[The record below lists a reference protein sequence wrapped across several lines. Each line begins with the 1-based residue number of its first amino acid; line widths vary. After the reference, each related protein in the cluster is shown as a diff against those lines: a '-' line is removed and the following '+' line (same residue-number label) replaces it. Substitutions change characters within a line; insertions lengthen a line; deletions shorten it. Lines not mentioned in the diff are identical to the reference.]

1 MRVSVNARLFDPLWM
16 LTRQWQFGEFQAE
29 DAGTPVVT
37 RVRATSAMLS
47 RCHLGEL
54 PPNTQLQAPLYDP
67 RRVPLEAMVERHR
80 MRPADENDSRMVGL
94 AIEAGL
100 HFVRMLQMQP
110 LSKNYRDK
118 FVSRFSLQPAAS
130 LPPEAADPATA
141 RCLQSM
147 AGRALD
153 ARRLAAMLRSGGATA
168 LAADPALGVVAADR
182 AEVALAASAWL
193 AWYDSLAT
201 EPENVSSDAWVADRL
216 EYAVSVAAR
225 LSPQPMDEVTLSAS
239 EFDDGRLEWS
249 SFDVNAEVNMGTSAD
264 HGAVSLVE
272 TTVPAPVSF
281 RGTPAPRYWEM
292 EDARIDY
299 GSLQVG
305 PTDLAHM
312 LLIEYASSYGND
324 WFVVPFT
331 LPVGSLTRVDSL
343 VVTDSF
349 GVRSLLRPI
358 GDPSLPRPNWSM
370 WQMAYRRYPGE
381 DAIAN
386 PATNLFFLPPTTGQ
400 RLQGAALEDVL
411 FMRDEMANLAWA
423 IERSIE
429 SPLEQPMPRIER
441 TEAPSDATTSAEAPP
456 RYLLASTV
464 PGHWVPLLPVQTHD
478 PNGKVVSRLRRGAL
492 LQPDGSQNVHPA
504 LSEVLKAAG
513 ELLLYDEEVPREGQ
527 HVTRLRVVAR
537 WIDGSTWLW
546 TAFRKQVGRG
556 EGSSGLMFDRLERD
570 GDD

>member
-1 MRVSVNARLFDPLWM
+1 M
-16 LTRQWQFGEFQAE
+16 
-29 DAGTPVVT
+29 
-37 RVRATSAMLS
+37 
-47 RCHLGEL
+47 H
-54 PPNTQLQAPLYDP
+54 APFYDP
-67 RRVPLEAMVERHR
+67 RSVPLEAIVERRR
-80 MRPADENDSRMVGL
+80 MRAADENDSRMLGF

-100 HFVRMLQMQP
+100 HFLRMLELQA
-110 LSKNYRDK
+110 LSRSYRSA
-118 FVSRFSLQPAAS
+118 FVTRFSLQPSAT
-130 LPPEAADPATA
+130 LPPGAADPATA
-141 RCLQSM
+141 RWLQSM
-147 AGRALD
+147 VGRALD
-153 ARRLAAMLRSGGATA
+153 ARRLAATLRSGGATS
-168 LAADPALGVVAADR
+168 LASDPALGVVAGDR
-182 AEVALAASAWL
+182 AEVTLTASTWL
-193 AWYDSLAT
+193 GWYDSLAS
-201 EPENVSSDAWVADRL
+201 EPENASSDAWVPDRL

-225 LSPQPMDEVTLSAS
+225 LSPQPVDEVTLSAS
-239 EFDDGRLEWS
+239 EFDDGKLEWS
-249 SFDVNAEVNMGTSAD
+249 SFDINAEVNMGTDAD
-264 HGAVSLVE
+264 HAAVSIVE

-299 GSLQVG
+299 GSMQVG
-305 PTDLAHM
+305 PTDLPHLM
-312 LLIEYASSYGND
+312 LIEYASSYGND
-324 WFVVPFT
+324 WFVVPLT
-331 LPVGSLTRVDSL
+331 LPVGSLTRIDSL

-370 WQMAYRRYPGE
+370 WQMTYRRHPGE
-381 DAIAN
+381 DPIAN
-386 PATNLFFLPPTTGQ
+386 PAANLFFLPPTTGQ

-441 TEAPSDATTSAEAPP
+441 TEAPNDAATSSRKPP

-464 PGHWVPLLPVQTHD
+464 PGHWIPLLPVQTHD
-478 PNGKVVSRLRRGAL
+478 ASGRIVSRLRRGAV
-492 LQPDGSQNVHPA
+492 LQPDGTQKLHVD

-513 ELLLYDEEVPREGQ
+513 ARLLYDEEVPREGQ

-556 EGSSGLMFDRLERD
+556 EGSSGLAFDRLQDD
-570 GDD
+570 GNG